1 MARPGKIVSRLDKM
15 LTDAINGYFVEE
27 DYDET
32 ELSKLESKFHQ
43 YISESKVSAEKIQ
56 AEREAIKE
64 LVTDISHQTKTPVA
78 NICLYTQL
86 LEEICTPEQLPY
98 VQQIR
103 MHTEKLEFLV
113 NALSKI
119 SRLESNMIK
128 LRPEK
133 ASVSRLLTD
142 SGRYA
147 KGMAD
152 LKNITIDITI
162 NEDIYALYDVRWT
175 YEALCNLLD
184 NAVKYSPEGS
194 TVKVSARQMEM
205 FTCISVEDEGI
216 GIPEEEQAQVF
227 GRFYRGKDVLDQEG
241 NGIGLY
247 LARIILQ
254 REQGY
259 IKVSSVPGSGSC
271 FKMYLLN
278 V

>member
-27 DYDET
+27 NYDET
-32 ELSKLESKFHQ
+32 ELSRLESKFHQ
-43 YISESKVSAEKIQ
+43 YISENKLSAEKIQ
-56 AEREAIKE
+56 AEREAVKE

-86 LEEICTPEQLPY
+86 LEEICTPELLPY

-103 MHTEKLEFLV
+103 MHTEKLEFLI

-128 LRPEK
+128 LHPEK
-133 ASVSRLLTD
+133 APVSSLLENSVK
-142 SGRYA
+142 YA

-152 LKNITIDITI
+152 IKNITIDITV
-162 NEDIYALYDVRWT
+162 NENIWALYDIRWT
-175 YEALCNLLD
+175 YEAVFNLLD

-194 TVKVSARQMEM
+194 TVKVFARQMEI

-216 GIPEEEQAQVF
+216 GIPEEEQAQIF
-227 GRFYRGKDVLDQEG
+227 RRFYRGKDVLNQEG
-241 NGIGLY
+241 NGIGRY

-259 IKVSSVPGSGSC
+259 IKVSSVPGKGSC
-271 FKMYLLN
+271 FKMHLLN
-278 V
+278 A